1 MTIEYRDAE
10 VTPSFVRKDKPPN
23 KSAKTS
29 TFSLGKRVGR
39 AIHLVSDRTVYSIVR
54 QAMTETVVNNDTSA
68 LVAARRWAGYG
79 VSGWNMDVRFVVN
92 DPQLSQKK
100 LWLVCCEVLGISPY
114 NTDPVCVLVCRGQ
127 RTIRQPPTRLKHL
140 AAEPQCRSLR
150 ISAHHSAVK
159 RLYQKTRSFYV
170 RFYISRR

>member
-1 MTIEYRDAE
+1 MPRLLP
-10 VTPSFVRKDKPPN
+10 VSSGR
-23 KSAKTS
+23 TS
-29 TFSLGKRVGR
+29 RRARAPRPRFFLLGKVER
-39 AIHLVSDRTVYSIVR
+39 AIHLVSDRTVHSIVR

-100 LWLVCCEVLGISPY
+100 LWLVCCEVLGISP
-114 NTDPVCVLVCRGQ
+114 VIQILFVLGFAGDREEYGD
-127 RTIRQPPTRLKHL
+127 RQFILNDL
-140 AAEPQCRSLR
+140 AAEPLCRSLC

-159 RLYQKTRSFYV
+159 GL
-170 RFYISRR
+170 